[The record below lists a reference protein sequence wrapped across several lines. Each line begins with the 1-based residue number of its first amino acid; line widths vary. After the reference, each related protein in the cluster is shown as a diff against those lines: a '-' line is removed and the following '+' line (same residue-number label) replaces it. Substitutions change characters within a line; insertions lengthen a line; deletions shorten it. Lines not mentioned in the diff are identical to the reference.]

1 MPSRRFRYRLTVGF
15 AALAVGA
22 GSLVAVP
29 SAQAAGVPVPC
40 ANAISG
46 ISVTEGDTVDLGLA
60 SGCFF
65 VSVSVSGNLEPLSQT
80 SYLAFSS
87 GSGSILALVADADGV
102 QYLNKVDV
110 AIAAK
115 PAPTPTPT
123 QTSSPTTSPTPT
135 VSPSASASLSASP
148 TPVPSISSAPTPSLS
163 AELPYDL
170 SNLRPVVVSSTKAAP
185 SQELTKSG
193 IETATDAGPGNVVI
207 ESANGNPLQ
216 LMEIRGN
223 ADAFDVLSDGMDY
236 GNPANWQR
244 LGYGDLCW
252 AYTGYRDMRAVILPI
267 ADPPFATV
275 VDDWQLASAVL
286 VTAADYATFVGPTPG
301 DVVDAGGAAIS
312 SVIICGK
319 AGADADITPRR
330 AIANRKN
337 GVTICHKP
345 GTPAQATK
353 TVNANSLG
361 GHLGHGDYV
370 GACSAAPT
378 IVLPSLPPT
387 SVSTTTSTPTPQPT
401 HESIVQDD
409 HVLHMCRA
417 TGDSMNPYV
426 LDSIRLSQVPQ
437 PPQNSGPYPQAGW
450 TSVIEGW
457 KDYPGQNWTGWG
469 QDLLKANCAVAPPTP
484 VVTPAA
490 TPTPMP
496 TITPTPVGTQTPTPT
511 VTSTPTPSPSASP
524 SQPLTWPPLVPTKTD
539 YPVKGKYV
547 VPVPNATPTPTA
559 TATPTP
565 LPTATITPSPNPT
578 FTVTPQYVVPPLI
591 PQQTP
596 TPSATS
602 SPQQTPAPS
611 QTTTPTQTPSPSA
624 SPTVT
629 PSPNP
634 TFTIID
640 GSKNPPIPYP
650 KPTIA
655 PQVVAPTQGPDP
667 VFTPV
672 IISPTRQT
680 KTQQETG
687 AIPDS
692 STVTLVVSNG
702 PSTVEVTRPVAALT
716 QQAIDAGEVIDPV
729 TELAATGEFWRA
741 SSSVQRFE
749 RAQRAEAAA
758 WPSGEALARLSWQ
771 SERSGK
777 QRLFYVMDDITKESL
792 ASGPG
797 WYPTTAPPGESGNTA
812 IAGHRRGYGDPFEHL
827 DELQPGDKISLQAAG
842 EKGRTFQVVDTFLVD
857 PTDTWVLGPNVLRD
871 GSDTLTLTTCDP
883 PGVNTERLI
892 VVARATVTP

>member
-1 MPSRRFRYRLTVGF
+1 MRERSMKTMAAITAAVALGISGLVIAPTV
-15 AALAVGA
+15 
-22 GSLVAVP
+22 
-29 SAQAAGVPVPC
+29 QAASVPIIC
-40 ANAISG
+40 ANTVAG
-46 ISVTEGDTVDLGLA
+46 ISVTEGDTVDLGLS
-60 SGCFF
+60 SGCSF
-65 VSVSVSGNLEPLSQT
+65 VSVSASGNLEPLSQT
-80 SYLAFSS
+80 SFLAFAS
-87 GSGSILALVADADGV
+87 GSGSILALVADGDDV
-102 QYLNKVDV
+102 QYLNRVDV

-115 PAPTPTPT
+115 PAPQPTPE
-123 QTSSPTTSPTPT
+123 PTPSPDST
-135 VSPSASASLSASP
+135 GSPSASPSAS
-148 TPVPSISSAPTPSLS
+148 TDASAAPSATPSP
-163 AELPYDL
+163 ATTVEPAYDL
-170 SNLRPVVVSSTKAAP
+170 SNLQPAVATSTKPAP
-185 SQELTKSG
+185 SQKLVRSD
-193 IETATDAGPGNVVI
+193 IDTATDAGPGNVVI
-207 ESANGNPLQ
+207 ESGNGNPLQ
-216 LMEIRGN
+216 LMEIRGD

-236 GNPANWQR
+236 SNPANWQR

-275 VDDWQLASAVL
+275 ADDWQLASAIL

-319 AGADADITPRR
+319 AAAEADLAPRR

-337 GVTICHKP
+337 DVTICHKP

-417 TGDSMNPYV
+417 TGDAMNPYV

-457 KDYPGQNWTGWG
+457 KDYPGQNWNGWG

-511 VTSTPTPSPSASP
+511 VTSTPTPTPSPSASP

-565 LPTATITPSPNPT
+565 LPTATISPNPNPT

-611 QTTTPTQTPSPSA
+611 QTTTPTPTPSPSA

-650 KPTIA
+650 KPTIT
-655 PQVVAPTQGPDP
+655 PTVVEPTQGPDP

-672 IISPTRQT
+672 IIAPTRET
-680 KTQQETG
+680 KNQQVSG
-687 AIPDS
+687 QLPPDRD
-692 STVTLVVSNG
+692 VTLVVSNG
-702 PSTVEVTRPVAALT
+702 PSTIEVTTSVSKLT
-716 QQAIDAGEVIDPV
+716 KQAIDAGEPEELV
-729 TELAATGEFWRA
+729 TELAATGEIRA
-741 SSSVQRFE
+741 SSSATQRYE
-749 RAQRAEAAA
+749 RAQSAAA
-758 WPSGEALARLSWQ
+758 RAWPGGQAVARLSWH
-771 SERSGK
+771 SDRFGGK
-777 QRLFYVMDDITKESL
+777 RTFYVMDDVTDAAL

-797 WYPTTAPPGESGNTA
+797 WYPTTAKPGEQGNTA
-812 IAGHRRGYGDPFEHL
+812 IAGHRLGYGDPFEHL
-827 DELQPGDKISLQAAG
+827 DQLAPGDALVLDASATNSRRY
-842 EKGRTFQVVDTFLVD
+842 EVVDSFLVD
-857 PTDTWVLGPNVLRD
+857 PEDVWVLGPNVLRN

-883 PGVNTERLI
+883 PGVNSKRRV
-892 VVARATVTP
+892 VVARAVA